1 MPVKP
6 SVHSRLG
13 PRVES
18 ERKRI
23 EAPQLSSELRQ
34 EEARGIVR
42 HIVNEHAT
50 IQQAKKRHLEEL
62 SSGDEQEEE
71 ERPRAK
77 KTKPRCRDFDDKGYC
92 MKGNECPFDHGL
104 SVVIVKDIDEV
115 MPSNKR

>member
-1 MPVKP
+1 MSVKP

-23 EAPQLSSELRQ
+23 EAPQVSSELRQ
-34 EEARGIVR
+34 QEARGIVR

-50 IQQAKKRHLEEL
+50 IQQAKKRHIEEL
-62 SSGDEQEEE
+62 SSGDEEE

-77 KTKPRCRDFDDKGYC
+77 KQTKQRCRDFDEKGYC